1 MKKYSVFKFLVL
13 FLLFS
18 FSPFHLA
25 CAPQTLAPQREAGSP
40 SQAPRDRLAIESL
53 ARELMALPENPK
65 AKGAAPE
72 VVEHEAHLI
81 AKLLVDQTRETNK
94 EFRMTRGPIWSNFL
108 IKIGKREKG
117 YCYHWVPELLR
128 ALPPIPLQAFERH
141 WGGSFLSLGRENN
154 AVIITRRAAGLATG
168 IVYDAWRGVGRPF
181 WKKISEDKKYRWEQR
196 FNESQILIGEAKV
209 EGK

>member
-1 MKKYSVFKFLVL
+1 MVVVL
-13 FLLFS
+13 FG
-18 FSPFHLA
+18 
-25 CAPQTLAPQREAGSP
+25 CAPQTLALRGRAETS
-40 SQAPRDRLAIESL
+40 SQAHRDRLAIENL
-53 ARELMALPENPK
+53 ARELMILPENPK
-65 AKGAAPE
+65 ANAVGPQ

-94 EFRMTRGPIWSNFL
+94 EFRMTGGPIWSNFL

-128 ALPPIPLQAFERH
+128 ALPQRPMQAFERH
-141 WGGSFLSLGRENN
+141 WGGSFLSMGRENN

-168 IVYDAWRGVGRPF
+168 IVYDAWRGGGRPF
-181 WKKISEDKKYRWEQR
+181 WKKVNEDKKYHWEHR
-196 FNESQILIGEAKV
+196 FSESQILLGEANV